1 MSTDQQIIFNV
12 QDLHRTYG
20 KKEVLRGITLGFY
33 AGAKI
38 GIIGANGSGKSTLLR
53 IIAGEDDGY
62 EGKKQIAK
70 GKRVGYVRQEP
81 QLDDTKTVRENIEVG
96 VGIVRGMID
105 EYNSIAESLGGDLDD
120 DAMQK
125 AYDRMAELQDSIEAA
140 DGWEIDRQIAN

>member
-1 MSTDQQIIFNV
+1 MSSDQQIIFNV

-96 VGIVRGMID
+96 VAIVRGMID
-105 EYNSIAESLGGDLDD
+105 EYNSVAESPGGQPR
-120 DAMQK
+120 ACIACSIWRSISQPS
-125 AYDRMAELQDSIEAA
+125 AASIESCSSA
-140 DGWEIDRQIAN
+140 IRS